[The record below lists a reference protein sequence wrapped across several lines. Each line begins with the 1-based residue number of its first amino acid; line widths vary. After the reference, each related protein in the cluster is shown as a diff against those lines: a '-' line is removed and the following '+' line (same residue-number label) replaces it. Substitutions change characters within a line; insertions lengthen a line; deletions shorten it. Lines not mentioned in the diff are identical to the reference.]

1 MSILFFTVN
10 RKMVKNALQTVL
22 YRTHTCCM
30 RDAMLNTKRGAYAR
44 SPADVSPQ
52 VGEDNR
58 ELEPKYLSAH

>member
-1 MSILFFTVN
+1 
-10 RKMVKNALQTVL
+10 
-22 YRTHTCCM
+22 M